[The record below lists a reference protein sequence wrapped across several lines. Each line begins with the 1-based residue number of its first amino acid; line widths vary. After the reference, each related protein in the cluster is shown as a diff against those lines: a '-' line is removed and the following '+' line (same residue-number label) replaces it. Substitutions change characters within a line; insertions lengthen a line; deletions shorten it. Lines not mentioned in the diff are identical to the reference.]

1 MKKLV
6 ILLVGIIFALQSYV
20 QAKSCNV
27 IIHASKSLKT
37 TKDEVRKY
45 KHFDNVTILKNNGWY
60 LVSVASLDKS
70 LSEGILEEWKEQ
82 EMIPEDSFCS
92 AKKYARVN
100 GKAKQAVAPVAK
112 VKHKPSSVAKGK
124 VCNVIIHAS
133 KSLQTTKKEVLKYKH
148 FEDVSIL
155 KNNGW
160 YLVSV
165 AKLNKQQSNDVLKKW
180 KTQGQIPQ
188 DSFCSAA
195 RYRTVNFKSSN
206 KAVPKAIETAEKIN
220 KKMAPAA
227 KPVVP
232 KAKQVKPQKATPKNI
247 KNSTQPLSPDHAL
260 VLDFN
265 KNIKQYQKNK
275 LNLINFYNKAN
286 NSLAVTLQ
294 SPTQDNLLQHK
305 KLVKSLLFA
314 EKALVE
320 SYKVV
325 VSKYQ
330 ANADRFTKIKGV
342 EQIPDFL
349 KNERNNI
356 DIISKKILEMNQRL
370 CQSKSINCK

>member
-6 ILLVGIIFALQSYV
+6 ILLVGIVFALPSYV

-60 LVSVASLDKS
+60 LVSVA
-70 LSEGILEEWKEQ
+70 
-82 EMIPEDSFCS
+82 
-92 AKKYARVN
+92 
-100 GKAKQAVAPVAK
+100 
-112 VKHKPSSVAKGK
+112 
-124 VCNVIIHAS
+124 
-133 KSLQTTKKEVLKYKH
+133 
-148 FEDVSIL
+148 
-155 KNNGW
+155 
-160 YLVSV
+160 
-165 AKLNKQQSNDVLKKW
+165 KLNKQQSNGVLRKW
-180 KTQGQIPQ
+180 KAQGKIPQ

-195 RYRTVNFKSSN
+195 RYRTVNFDSSN
-206 KAVPKAIETAEKIN
+206 KKATPKALGAAKKIN
-220 KKMAPAA
+220 KKMVPAA
-227 KPVVP
+227 KPVMP
-232 KAKQVKPQKATPKNI
+232 KTKQVKPQKVTPKNV
-247 KNSTQPLSPDHAL
+247 KNNTQPLSPDHAL

-265 KNIKQYQKNK
+265 KNIKQYQTNK

-294 SPTQDNLLQHK
+294 SPTQANLSQHK

-314 EKALVE
+314 ERALVE
-320 SYKVV
+320 SYKVI

-330 ANADRFTKIKGV
+330 ANADRFSKIKGV
-342 EQIPDFL
+342 EQIPNFL

-370 CQSKSINCK
+370 CQSKSISCK